1 MGRQASVARNDLEHM
16 LSHENELPKA
26 WPLSLLEDITDGFS
40 KNHQIGSGGFAV
52 VYKMDRWKTAAAIS
66 ENVSDRCVPQTQYE
80 SWLGPSALHVRI
92 WCEIKT
98 YVIVNGICEGLH
110 YLHQNLIVHLDLKPP
125 NIMLDGNMM
134 PKITDFGLSRCFDEK
149 QSRVITTNM
158 AGTL

>member
-1 MGRQASVARNDLEHM
+1 ME
-16 LSHENELPKA
+16 
-26 WPLSLLEDITDGFS
+26 
-40 KNHQIGSGGFAV
+40 
-52 VYKMDRWKTAAAIS
+52 TAAGTS
-66 ENVSDRCVPQTQYE
+66 ENASDRCVPHTQYE
-80 SWLGPSALHVRI
+80 PWLGPSALDIRI
-92 WCEIKT
+92 WCEVYLIFGSGRGVILLFQKNIWQILTPYFLNSLSFIDASNGHDWIKT
-98 YVIVNGICEGLH
+98 YAIINGICEGLH